1 MRRAAVLAL
10 VAVAVWGGWWLLR
23 ERAAP
28 ASAPGGTTAPV
39 RRDGV
44 ARGTPGPDAAGGDG
58 AAESAARALP
68 GGELTVRRQRAAAL
82 AYSTR
87 VAASLPADALA
98 LVDAAARRT
107 GVELRVD
114 AALARA
120 ATEIAT
126 LASQLGEI
134 PPEPALT
141 FLLHSSGAPDGGV
154 SVHLQHAALDDDRAL
169 AQVLTAALGALPDG
183 EGPVRLGVGEA
194 SSDGPLGQTTAVVLG
209 RVAFELDGVAT
220 SARPGETWR
229 LALTPGRGWHDLE
242 ALALGED
249 GALREVPVRVGAGE
263 ARLEV
268 EVPVDAPPGTSI
280 SVGVDGT
287 GPHGPGKLAQLTLW
301 VGDAPPATAAVQV
314 AAAEPAD
321 LSLDGAER
329 LALAYLAADRAR
341 AGKPALVPDDALA
354 AIARRHSEDMA
365 ARGYFGHASPT
376 TGLAG
381 DRLRAAGYLALAHGE
396 NLAKNDHLGEA
407 EVSLWE
413 SLGHRA
419 NIVGD
424 AFTHVGVGIA
434 RVPGDDG
441 GWLVTQLFARPAP
454 PVSAA
459 TVDTLLAQ
467 INAARVARGARPLV
481 PRGALVELAEAAAAR
496 LAREPLRQVLDDVS
510 RQLTPRLRAPG
521 SSWAATGA
529 DVTAF
534 TPPDSALAKAARSI
548 GLAAAQD
555 PASGAANVVVIVE
568 E

>member
-1 MRRAAVLAL
+1 
-10 VAVAVWGGWWLLR
+10 
-23 ERAAP
+23 
-28 ASAPGGTTAPV
+28 
-39 RRDGV
+39 
-44 ARGTPGPDAAGGDG
+44 
-58 AAESAARALP
+58 
-68 GGELTVRRQRAAAL
+68 
-82 AYSTR
+82 
-87 VAASLPADALA
+87 
-98 LVDAAARRT
+98 
-107 GVELRVD
+107 
-114 AALARA
+114 
-120 ATEIAT
+120 
-126 LASQLGEI
+126 
-134 PPEPALT
+134 
-141 FLLHSSGAPDGGV
+141 
-154 SVHLQHAALDDDRAL
+154 
-169 AQVLTAALGALPDG
+169 VLTAALGALPDG

-467 INAARVARGARPLV
+467 INAAPRRAWGAAAGAPRRPGRAGRGGGGAAGARAAAPGARRRVAPAD
-481 PRGALVELAEAAAAR
+481 AAAAR
-496 LAREPLRQVLDDVS
+496 AGLELGRDR
-510 RQLTPRLRAPG
+510 RRRHRIY
-521 SSWAATGA
+521 
-529 DVTAF
+529 
-534 TPPDSALAKAARSI
+534 AARL
-548 GLAAAQD
+548 GAGQGGAFDRPGGGAG
-555 PASGAANVVVIVE
+555 SGQRRGQRRGDRRGVSATRPS
-568 E
+568 